1 LMGIISKSV
10 QHLMVK
16 IHLFFCKM
24 KIALVPQ
31 GKRKESKS
39 IHLCK
44 RWQLLNPQEHGGKM
58 KSMIPLS
65 KFFSDFFKIIVYVC
79 YNYVSGCVNS

>member
-1 LMGIISKSV
+1 
-10 QHLMVK
+10 MVK

>member
-1 LMGIISKSV
+1 
-10 QHLMVK
+10 
-16 IHLFFCKM
+16 M

-44 RWQLLNPQEHGGKM
+44 RWQLLNPQEHGIEM
-58 KSMIPLS
+58 KSMIQPS
-65 KFFSDFFKIIVYVC
+65 KCLVVFSKLLC
-79 YNYVSGCVNS
+79 MSTTMM